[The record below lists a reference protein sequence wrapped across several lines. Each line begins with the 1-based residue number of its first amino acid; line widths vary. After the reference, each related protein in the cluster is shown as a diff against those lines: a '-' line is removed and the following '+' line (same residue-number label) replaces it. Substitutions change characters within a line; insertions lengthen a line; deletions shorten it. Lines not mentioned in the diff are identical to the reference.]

1 VYVHDDKINKK
12 IFLEVI
18 DTGIGMNEKALENLF
33 QKFERAD
40 NAHKTNIQGTGLGL
54 YMALKIVE
62 AMGGTIT
69 AYSEGEGKG
78 SRFVLELPLVV

>member
-1 VYVHDDKINKK
+1 MPENTNADCLSLPNPCK
-12 IFLEVI
+12 
-18 DTGIGMNEKALENLF
+18 GISLENIF

-40 NAHKTNIQGTGLGL
+40 NAHKSNIQGTGLGL
-54 YMALKIVE
+54 YMALKIIE

>member
-1 VYVHDDKINKK
+1 
-12 IFLEVI
+12 
-18 DTGIGMNEKALENLF
+18 MSEKALSNIF

-40 NAHKTNIQGTGLGL
+40 NATRTDIQGAGLGL
-54 YMALKIVE
+54 YMALKMIE

-78 SRFVLELPLVV
+78 SRFVLELPLVG